1 MGPGVGI
8 DARGLWI
15 ATASAVRDDAGDVPP
30 LQVVDGSLLHQW
42 PATVTLRKEVP
53 GQTSEEEGSLLHQWP
68 ATVTLRKEVP
78 GQTSEEEG
86 SLLHHCPHCHPDE
99 GGAGPNVRGGR
110 FAAPSVP
117 PLSP

>member
-1 MGPGVGI
+1 M
-8 DARGLWI
+8 
-15 ATASAVRDDAGDVPP
+15 
-30 LQVVDGSLLHQW
+30 
-42 PATVTLRKEVP
+42 P

-78 GQTSEEEG
+78 GQMSEEEG
-86 SLLHHCPHCHPDE
+86 SLLHQCLHCHPEEGGAGPNVRGGRFAAPSVARHCHPEE